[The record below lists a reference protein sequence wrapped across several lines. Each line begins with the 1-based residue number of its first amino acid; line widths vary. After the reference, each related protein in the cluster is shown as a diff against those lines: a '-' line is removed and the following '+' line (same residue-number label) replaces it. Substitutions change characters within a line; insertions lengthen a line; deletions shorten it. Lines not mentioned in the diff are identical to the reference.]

1 MQRRADVR
9 TGASACKLVLM
20 QLVIFDLDGTL
31 TQTTSVDAECYVR
44 ALADEAGIERINT
57 RWSDY
62 VHVTD
67 SGITEQIF
75 LEHRGRAPTPD
86 ELARLQRR
94 FVTLL
99 EAAFT
104 QLPGSFTPMA
114 GAAHAL
120 QRLQR
125 EPDWAV
131 AIATGSWRA
140 SAMLKLR
147 LAGIDIAGVPAAFA
161 DDSVA
166 RQAIVQTV
174 LARSRAVH
182 GAEHFDR
189 VVCVGDAV
197 WDIRTATAI
206 GAAFVGVRADGR
218 DAVLRNKGAT
228 HVVRDFT
235 DFGTFLEAL
244 EQAHVPNARGV

>member
-1 MQRRADVR
+1 
-9 TGASACKLVLM
+9 M

-99 EAAFT
+99 EAAFV
-104 QLPGSFTPMA
+104 
-114 GAAHAL
+114 
-120 QRLQR
+120 R
-125 EPDWAV
+125 
-131 AIATGSWRA
+131 
-140 SAMLKLR
+140 
-147 LAGIDIAGVPAAFA
+147 
-161 DDSVA
+161 
-166 RQAIVQTV
+166 
-174 LARSRAVH
+174 
-182 GAEHFDR
+182 
-189 VVCVGDAV
+189 
-197 WDIRTATAI
+197 
-206 GAAFVGVRADGR
+206 VRANGR
-218 DAVLRNKGAT
+218 DAVLRNKGASP
-228 HVVRDFT
+228 VVRDFT

>member
-1 MQRRADVR
+1 
-9 TGASACKLVLM
+9 M

-86 ELARLQRR
+86 ELAR
-94 FVTLL
+94 
-99 EAAFT
+99 
-104 QLPGSFTPMA
+104 
-114 GAAHAL
+114 L

>member
-1 MQRRADVR
+1 V
-9 TGASACKLVLM
+9 
-20 QLVIFDLDGTL
+20 
-31 TQTTSVDAECYVR
+31 
-44 ALADEAGIERINT
+44 
-57 RWSDY
+57 
-62 VHVTD
+62 
-67 SGITEQIF
+67 
-75 LEHRGRAPTPD
+75 
-86 ELARLQRR
+86 
-94 FVTLL
+94 
-99 EAAFT
+99 
-104 QLPGSFTPMA
+104 A

-131 AIATGSWRA
+131 AIGTGSWRA
-140 SAMLKLR
+140 SAMLK
-147 LAGIDIAGVPAAFA
+147 AEIDIAGVPAAFA
-161 DDSVA
+161 DDAVA
-166 RQAIVQTV
+166 RQAIVQTA

-235 DFGTFLEAL
+235 DFGTFLQAL
-244 EQAHVPNARGV
+244 EEADVPNAGGGV